1 MVLARTCH
9 PAYTINRQKPAQYLY
24 SRTKRPS
31 INNTTRIDMLSRQ
44 LSIRAQREGSTG
56 SGSNMSSPQLT
67 ITGSRPLSPISMS
80 TPLLISPV
88 VRGSNGRYYSTVP
101 PQRPESSLSDS
112 TSTSAA
118 PAESGTKLHGVD
130 PQETQDAKKTK
141 TGEAWLRLFRMAK
154 PEYKLLSGAVGLLL
168 VSSGVTMVVPFSMGK
183 IIDMVT
189 NAGATIPFGLSIGQ
203 VFAGLGITFVV
214 GAVANAG
221 RVMLIRT
228 AGERM
233 IARLRRDLF
242 SKVMHQDMAFF
253 DRNRTGD
260 LVSRLS
266 TDTAIVSKSITNN
279 VSDGLRASISAVAGI
294 GMMLYVSPKLTGI
307 MLGIVPPIALWA
319 VIYGRL
325 IKRLSKQTQE
335 AVGDLTKVSE
345 ERIGNIRTVQA
356 FSNEQAEVQRYDV
369 EVKRIFALAKRE
381 AMASGLFFGGN
392 GLAGNL
398 AILAFIGLG
407 GRMVMSGE
415 ISIGDMASVML
426 YSSYVGMS
434 LGGLSSF
441 YSEVMKGVGAGSRLF
456 YLLDRTPSV
465 DPNPN
470 GHELSADEFRGR
482 IQFENVD
489 FRYPTRPDIPVFQNL
504 QLDIP
509 PGSHVAIAGP
519 SGKGKS
525 TITSLLL
532 RFYDPTAGRI
542 LIDGHDLRSLQL
554 SSWRSHIAMVPQE
567 PMLFAGTIRDNLLYG
582 NAAATDSQLI
592 AALQMSDAWHFIESF
607 PMQMDTY
614 VGERGVSL
622 SGGQKQRVAIAR
634 ALLAMPDILVL
645 DEATSALD
653 GTREARVL
661 EALHGENSGL
671 LYKDGRRLTVITV
684 AHRASTLRRSD
695 FVVVLGDAGSVEEV
709 GKYDDLLAR
718 ENGYFRHLMAA
729 QAAEHAQ

>member
-1 MVLARTCH
+1 
-9 PAYTINRQKPAQYLY
+9 
-24 SRTKRPS
+24 
-31 INNTTRIDMLSRQ
+31 MLSRQ
-44 LSIRAQREGSTG
+44 LSLRARHQDSISGTG
-56 SGSNMSSPQLT
+56 QET
-67 ITGSRPLSPISMS
+67 VTRSRPLSPISMS

-88 VRGSNGRYYSTVP
+88 VRGSNGRYYSTIP
-101 PQRPESSLSDS
+101 SHRPESSLSDGS
-112 TSTSAA
+112 QSQDTVSAVTQT
-118 PAESGTKLHGVD
+118 TKTTVATQHGVD
-130 PQETQDAKKTK
+130 PEEARDAKKIK
-141 TGEAWLRLFRMAK
+141 TGKAWLRLFQMAR
-154 PEYKLLSGAVGLLL
+154 PEYKLLTGAVGLLFI
-168 VSSGVTMVVPFSMGK
+168 SSGVTMMVPFSMGK
-183 IIDMVT
+183 IIDIVT
-189 NAGATIPFGLSIGQ
+189 NAGSTIPFGLSLGQ
-203 VFAGLGITFVV
+203 VFAGLGATFVI

-221 RVMLIRT
+221 RVILIRT

-242 SKVMHQDMAFF
+242 SRVMRQDMAFF

-279 VSDGLRASISAVAGI
+279 VSDGLRASISAVAGL

-319 VIYGRL
+319 VIYGRF

-356 FSNEQAEVQRYDV
+356 FSNEKAEVRRFDV
-369 EVKRIFALAKRE
+369 EVQRIFALAKRE
-381 AMASGLFFGGN
+381 AVASGLFFGGN

-415 ISIGDMASVML
+415 ISIGEMTSVML

-470 GHELSADEFRGR
+470 GRVLDTEFQGR
-482 IQFENVD
+482 IRFENVD
-489 FRYPTRPDIPVFQNL
+489 FRYPTRPDVPVFQNL
-504 QLDIP
+504 ELEIQ
-509 PGSHVAIAGP
+509 PGSHVAVAGP

-525 TITSLLL
+525 TITALLL

-542 LIDGHDLRSLQL
+542 LIDGHDLRSLRL
-554 SSWRSHIAMVPQE
+554 DSWRSHIAMVPQE
-567 PMLFAGTIRDNLLYG
+567 PALFAGTIRDNLLYA
-582 NAAATDSQLI
+582 NALATDEQLI
-592 AALQMSDAWHFIESF
+592 AALQMADAWHFVEHF

-622 SGGQKQRVAIAR
+622 SGGQKQRIAIAR
-634 ALLAMPDILVL
+634 ALLASPDILIL

-661 EALHGENSGL
+661 ESLHGASSGL

-684 AHRASTLRRSD
+684 AHRASTLKRSD
-695 FVVVLGDAGSVEEV
+695 VVVVLGDTGSVEEV
-709 GKYDDLLAR
+709 GKYEDLLKR